1 MHTIF
6 IFIDLILLAV
16 LIWFFIQ
23 NNRLNNALKEKN
35 TQLEAT
41 IKELKDAQVKLM
53 ESGKKGAVAAL
64 SAGLL
69 HQISQPITAIHGFVR
84 FMKKEMD
91 INSPFYQPV
100 CVMDEQSFYIKDML
114 ANLME
119 LIRHRQIQKTLTN
132 INAVI
137 YKSINL
143 LLDELRIR
151 RIGWDMQLD
160 DQIPFIYGDAL
171 HLQQVFM
178 NLVVNAMEALSEQP
192 HGAPRTFLVTSK
204 FDAENNQA
212 VIIFK
217 DNGPGIAHEHQDKIF
232 DPFFSTKK
240 EGSGI
245 GLALCHDLVN
255 EHGGTISLE
264 SNNAGT
270 VFTVRLPC
278 VRLDKVHQ
286 VPPDIS
292 TKWRAP

>member
-1 MHTIF
+1 MHPF
-6 IFIDLILLAV
+6 IAIDLILLAV

-23 NNRLNNALKEKN
+23 NIRLNHALQEKN
-35 TQLEAT
+35 KQLEAA
-41 IKELKDAQVKLM
+41 ISELKNAQVKLM

-91 INSPFYQPV
+91 INSPFYRPV

-119 LIRHRQIQKTLTN
+119 LIRHRKIQKTEIN

-137 YKSINL
+137 YKSMNL

-160 DQIPFIYGDAL
+160 DQMPSIYGDAL

-178 NLVVNAMEALSEQP
+178 NLTVNAMEALSEVA
-192 HGAPRTFLVTSK
+192 HGAPRTLLVSSK
-204 FDAENNQA
+204 YDGDKHQA

-217 DNGPGIAHEHQDKIF
+217 DNGPGISHEHQARIF
-232 DPFFSTKK
+232 DPFFSTKAQ
-240 EGSGI
+240 GSGI
-245 GLALCHDLVN
+245 GLALCQDLVQ
-255 EHGGTISLE
+255 EHGGSIGVQSDKNNTI
-264 SNNAGT
+264 
-270 VFTVRLPC
+270 FTIKLPC
-278 VRLDKVHQ
+278 INQGKLRQEVKHEA
-286 VPPDIS
+286 S
-292 TKWRAP
+292 

>member
-1 MHTIF
+1 MLATLLAV
-6 IFIDLILLAV
+6 DLVLLAV
-16 LIWFFIQ
+16 LVWFYIQ
-23 NNRLNNALKEKN
+23 NIRLNHALKEKN
-35 TQLEAT
+35 LQLET
-41 IKELKDAQVKLM
+41 MIMELKAAQVKLM
-53 ESGKKGAVAAL
+53 DSGKKGAVAAL

-91 INSPFYQPV
+91 INSPFYKPV

-119 LIRHRQIQKTLTN
+119 LIRHRKIQKTETN

-160 DQIPFIYGDAL
+160 DSIPLIYGDAL

-178 NLVVNAMEALSEQP
+178 NLVVNAMEALSGIP
-192 HGAPRTFLVTSK
+192 HGSPRTLLVTSK
-204 FDAENNQA
+204 YDIENNQA
-212 VIIFK
+212 VISFK
-217 DNGPGIAHEHQDKIF
+217 DNGPGISHEHQAKVF
-232 DPFFSTKK
+232 DPFFSTKP

-255 EHGGTISLE
+255 EHGGTIGLE
-264 SNNAGT
+264 SNNDGT
-270 VFTVRLPC
+270 IFTVKLPC
-278 VRLDKVHQ
+278 VRLDKIHQ
-286 VPPDIS
+286 EVGHEAS
-292 TKWRAP
+292 

>member
-1 MHTIF
+1 MFTIL
-6 IFIDLILLAV
+6 ITIDLLLLTILV
-16 LIWFFIQ
+16 WFFIQ
-23 NNRLNNALKEKN
+23 NNRLNRALKEKN
-35 TQLEAT
+35 AQLEAT
-41 IKELKDAQVKLM
+41 IMELKTAHVKLM

-91 INSPFYQPV
+91 INSPFYKPV

-119 LIRHRQIQKTLTN
+119 LIRHRTIQKTQTN
-132 INAVI
+132 VNAVI
-137 YKSINL
+137 YKAINL

-151 RIGWDMQLD
+151 RIGWDMQLY

-178 NLVVNAMEALSEQP
+178 NLVVNAMEALSERP
-192 HGAPRTFLVTSK
+192 HGEPRTLLVTSSY
-204 FDAENNQA
+204 DVEHHQA

-217 DNGPGIAHEHQDKIF
+217 DNGPGITAEHQAKIF
-232 DPFFSTKK
+232 DPFFSTKPQ
-240 EGSGI
+240 GSGI

-255 EHGGTISLE
+255 EHGGTINVQ
-264 SNNAGT
+264 SNKDGT
-270 VFTVRLPC
+270 IFTVKLPC
-278 VRLDKVHQ
+278 MSADKSRQEAV
-286 VPPDIS
+286 V
-292 TKWRAP
+292 

>member
-1 MHTIF
+1 MHAILIAIDF
-6 IFIDLILLAV
+6 ILVAV
-16 LIWFFIQ
+16 LAWFFIQ
-23 NNRLNNALKEKN
+23 NIRLNRALKEKN
-35 TQLEAT
+35 LQLEGT
-41 IKELKDAQVKLM
+41 IKELKAAQVKLM

-91 INSPFYQPV
+91 INSPFYKPV

-119 LIRHRQIQKTLTN
+119 LIRHRTIQKAETS

-160 DQIPFIYGDAL
+160 EQQPVIYGDAL

-178 NLVVNAMEALSEQP
+178 NLIVNAMEALSEVP
-192 HGAPRTFLVTSK
+192 HGLPRTLLITSK
-204 FDAENNQA
+204 YDMDNKQV

-217 DNGPGIAHEHQDKIF
+217 DNGPGIPHEHQAKIF
-232 DPFFSTKK
+232 DPFFSTKPQ
-240 EGSGI
+240 GSGI
-245 GLALCHDLVN
+245 GLALCHDLIN
-255 EHGGTISLE
+255 EHAGNISVQSGREGTI
-264 SNNAGT
+264 
-270 VFTVRLPC
+270 FTLKLPC
-278 VRLDKVHQ
+278 VRLEKVHQ
-286 VPPDIS
+286 P
-292 TKWRAP
+292 R